1 MQRRSVLKGA
11 ALLGGAR
18 TAPGFAQGFGN
29 QGFSPPIFPRD
40 RLERAFSCLDHIH
53 MTEPYHG
60 LMAKQWLKALLD
72 ASTPR

>member
-11 ALLGGAR
+11 ALLEALGPLQDLLRDSEIKDSAR
-18 TAPGFAQGFGN
+18 PSSRAIAWSAL
-29 QGFSPPIFPRD
+29 FSV
-40 RLERAFSCLDHIH
+40 SNHIH